1 MQRPWNYLDS
11 LSTERELMMSV
22 LPANLQGCHEIVGF
36 CELQS
41 IIFVSWYYFCQ
52 LVVLSEIPITQCGK

>member
-1 MQRPWNYLDS
+1 MMSKSYDSYFVRCRVVQRPWNYLDS
-11 LSTERELMMSV
+11 LSTEWELMMSA

-41 IIFVSWYYFCQ
+41 ITFVSW
-52 LVVLSEIPITQCGK
+52 